1 MTLVN
6 LLEDNVAFVDT
17 PLYSIICAL
26 IVFAVIAL
34 IIFGAYWI
42 SNLMDKFEDKKE
54 PQKDTKSNTTSPKIH
69 HQKNTNIT
77 DDDMMAAVLVATI
90 DYRNE
95 VKKDVRLV
103 SVREVK

>member
-1 MTLVN
+1 MDLIN
-6 LLEDNVAFVDT
+6 ILEKNMGMGDNTIF
-17 PLYSIICAL
+17 SILCVL
-26 IVFAVIAL
+26 IVFVVIAAIITGIYFASKL
-34 IIFGAYWI
+34 I
-42 SNLMDKFEDKKE
+42 DKSESKNKPAKEDKPVIK
-54 PQKDTKSNTTSPKIH
+54 QVKKS
-69 HQKNTNIT
+69 TNIT